1 MSLKCVVN
9 NDRKEKKVKKQRF
22 LNHEQL
28 CEKLQ
33 DTGGTHIDREQV
45 VLQNLKDMGF

>member
-1 MSLKCVVN
+1 MTLKIVVDN
-9 NDRKEKKVKKQRF
+9 VPKKKKP

-33 DTGGTHIDREQV
+33 QTGGTHLDREQV
-45 VLQNLKDMGF
+45 VLQNLKDMGLA